1 MTAPDNLTGRTLFD
15 ADDICPHC
23 DSEEGILDCCYWR
36 WDEVEAEIAR
46 IRMERSKRE
55 AEREDAADARREYR
69 RME

>member
-1 MTAPDNLTGRTLFD
+1 MSPADNLTGRVLVD

-23 DSEEGILDCCYWR
+23 DSESGALDCCEWR
-36 WDEVEAEIAR
+36 WDEAETEMAR